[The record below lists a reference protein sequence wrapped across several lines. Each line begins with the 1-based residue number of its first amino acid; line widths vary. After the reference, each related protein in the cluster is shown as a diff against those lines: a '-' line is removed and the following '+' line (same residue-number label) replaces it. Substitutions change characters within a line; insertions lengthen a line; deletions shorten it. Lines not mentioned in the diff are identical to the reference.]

1 MMIHTGYWYGFKSFE
16 IFTYINQSDQMKNEV
31 FIVLCAVAYI
41 LKKLL
46 ELSVQ
51 STLAPP
57 YLVNKKQTIFVRYIL
72 PRFIVKYQVAMVR

>member
-31 FIVLCAVAYI
+31 FIVRCAYI

-46 ELSVQ
+46 EHSVQ

-57 YLVNKKQTIFVRYIL
+57 YLANKKQTIFVRYIL